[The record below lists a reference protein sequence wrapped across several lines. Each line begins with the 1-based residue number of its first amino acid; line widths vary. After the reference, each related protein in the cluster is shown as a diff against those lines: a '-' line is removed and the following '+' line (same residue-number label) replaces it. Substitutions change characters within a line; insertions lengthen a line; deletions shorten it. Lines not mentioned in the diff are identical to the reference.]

1 MDLQIPTGTQRPR
14 RLSGEQILK
23 ILVLCCS
30 SLIASRDFADDTVM
44 LLAGVMPSVLAAK
57 GYAGHEKVVA
67 SFERFFEAKGQQRAS
82 RLVQARH
89 QVLSTRIGPQDI
101 ARFECVNGIA
111 ILANTVPTAFWT
123 IYHVFS
129 DPDILQRVRAEVSG
143 IMTIDKEGDIAAR
156 TIDLKR
162 IKDVPILFSVLQESL
177 RRRPG

>member
-1 MDLQIPTGTQRPR
+1 MDLQIPTGTERSR

-23 ILVLCCS
+23 IHVLYCS

-44 LLAGVMPSVLAAK
+44 LLAGVVPSVLAAK
-57 GYAGHEKVVA
+57 GYAGREKVVA
-67 SFERFFEAKGQQRAS
+67 SFERFFEAKGKQHAS

-89 QVLSTRIGPQDI
+89 HVLSNRIGPQDI

-129 DPDILQRVRAEVSG
+129 DPDILLKSSRASVSVRQHRKGYRLAPFVG
-143 IMTIDKEGDIAAR
+143 LVVA
-156 TIDLKR
+156 
-162 IKDVPILFSVLQESL
+162 
-177 RRRPG
+177 